1 MYLGT
6 GSGKTYIA
14 VKLIQSYREQLRQG
28 KKAIFLVSSV
38 PLVDQQKREIENTT
52 AMNVGSYCGADGVD
66 DWGQEEWDKQ
76 LEKNDV
82 LVMVHQVFQ
91 DMLQHSFFTLQQ
103 VFFLAFQT

>member
-14 VKLIQSYREQLRQG
+14 VKLIQSYREKLRQG

-66 DWGQEEWDKQ
+66 DWGQEEWNKQ
-76 LEKNDV
+76 LEMRGDLFATSCFHMSCV
-82 LVMVHQVFQ
+82 TEGVM
-91 DMLQHSFFTLQQ
+91 D
-103 VFFLAFQT
+103 